1 MPGLA
6 RVEAGDSAWTVPLR
20 GWVSGEGRQRLPDGH
35 GRRRLRPVRAALA
48 WPGRGS
54 NEGQVPPRWHGRGGA
69 PGQDRRCLSAEGR
82 PGGDA
87 RRDGRDGRLG
97 EGGRELR

>member
-6 RVEAGDSAWTVPLR
+6 RVGAGDSAWTVPLR
-20 GWVSGEGRQRLPDGH
+20 GWARGEGRQRLPDGD
-35 GRRRLRPVRAALA
+35 GRRRPRPVRAAPA
-48 WPGRGS
+48 WAGRGA
-54 NEGQVPPRWHGRGGA
+54 NEGQVPPRWQGRGGA
-69 PGQDRRCLSAEGR
+69 PGQDGRCLSAEGR